1 MQNFFASV
9 LGFFGRTLILLGLNL
24 LIFVGIIMNADRI
37 EEHLLNLD
45 WPQII
50 TEDTFSSQIHDQSE
64 SQNKTPLPSTVQAK
78 IYSPELATELGKTI
92 AQTSG
97 NVIRYLKGQTDEP
110 PTIID
115 LTAIKKTIVNNTLNT
130 NPELPP
136 AILTEYANAL
146 DTKIPNQ
153 LSLEQ
158 PFSQEL
164 TPQNGLTLELIFNKV
179 RQFLT
184 SYYLFI
190 IFGAI
195 LILFQYKLTSSNPE
209 NVIPNNIRRFRN
221 SFFWSSIIYI
231 LALISISKVTT
242 VDIGGTILINA
253 SKSLIV
259 IPALI
264 SNLTITAALAV
275 IYHRIRQTT
284 TQVTHHGL

>member
-9 LGFFGRTLILLGLNL
+9 LGFFGRTFILLGLNL
-24 LIFVGIIMNADRI
+24 LIFVVIIMNADRI
-37 EEHLLNLD
+37 EEHLSNLD

-50 TEDTFSSQIHDQSE
+50 TEEAFSSQIHDQSE
-64 SQNKTPLPSTVQAK
+64 SQNKTPLPSSIQAK
-78 IYSPELATELGKTI
+78 IYSPELATELGNTI
-92 AQTSG
+92 ALTIG

-136 AILTEYANAL
+136 AILTEYTNAL
-146 DTKIPNQ
+146 ETNIPNQ

-164 TPQNGLTLELIFNKV
+164 TPQNGLTLELIFNKI

-190 IFGAI
+190 TFGAI

-209 NVIPNNIRRFRN
+209 NVIPNSIRRFRN

-231 LALISISKVTT
+231 LALTSISKVT
-242 VDIGGTILINA
+242 VNSGGAALLNT
-253 SKSLIV
+253 SKSLII

-264 SNLTITAALAV
+264 TNLAITIALAV
-275 IYHRIRQTT
+275 IYHRIKLTATQINQTS
-284 TQVTHHGL
+284 L